1 MREFWGLLTSV
12 GLVVGGCSANT
23 KIITLKQ
30 TNLDGN
36 SEYFVCEGGEGKTCH
51 GERAGEM
58 DPSGYQAR
66 VEVHSPPTG
75 CANGASDIEIVLEG
89 SDVKRVRYQ
98 CSQKLLTPP
107 CPSGSAGGP
116 GTAPSGLP
124 PAAPEPGPGTGLPGG
139 AP

>member
-1 MREFWGLLTSV
+1 MKELWGLVASV
-12 GLVVGGCSANT
+12 LFVIGGCSANT
-23 KIITLKQ
+23 KIITIKQ

-51 GERAGEM
+51 GEKAGEM
-58 DPSGYQAR
+58 DPEGYQAR

-98 CSQKLLTPP
+98 CAHKPLTAPL
-107 CPSGSAGGP
+107 PSGSTGSP
-116 GTAPSGLP
+116 PPSGLP
-124 PAAPEPGPGTGLPGG
+124 PAAPEPVPGPGTGLPGG